1 MERMRFH
8 FRFGPRLGAV
18 FGATLLGS
26 AISCIVF
33 TGRTGDE
40 LHFPTGPHAKWM
52 EACSVCHA
60 AIDSNQVDS
69 TTRRAL
75 EESCFKCH
83 ADQRTRCSYCHSDA
97 DSAGRFPERERYL
110 TFSHSDHLKRTSG
123 QCNRCHAAPH
133 GSAPAADATT
143 GAAAPAATS
152 PPAATLALAD
162 VHPTAIP
169 AHPQCFSC
177 HPMRSLYEQLDC
189 ATCHRGLFRF
199 GLKPYEEFSH
209 SVDFVRRE
217 HADFARIP
225 ANATLCTQCHQQSFC
240 NECHAALPL
249 MRPSERHP
257 ERVFA
262 DYIHKGN
269 YVATHPWEA
278 RTDPASCLRCHARSS
293 CEDCHT
299 SRGISER
306 GAKITGTTGHFHG
319 PGVLVPGSSDFHG
332 SAARRDIL
340 SCAACHGEGA
350 SGNCVSCHQVGAFGG
365 NPHPPGFRSHLN
377 RTGAPVCRLCHTH

>member
-1 MERMRFH
+1 MER
-8 FRFGPRLGAV
+8 PRHARSRLRLAAALAPALFVGAALAI
-18 FGATLLGS
+18 FAAAT
-26 AISCIVF
+26 SCIVF
-33 TGRTGDE
+33 TGRTGDS
-40 LHFPTGPHAKWM
+40 LRFPVGPHSKWM
-52 EACSVCHA
+52 EACEVCHA
-60 AIDSNQVDS
+60 EIDSNQVDS
-69 TTRRAL
+69 STRRAL
-75 EESCFKCH
+75 ESSCLKCH
-83 ADQRTRCSYCHSDA
+83 GDQRTHCTYCHSDP
-97 DSAGRFPERERYL
+97 DSAGRFPDRERFL

-123 QCNRCHAAPH
+123 TCNRCHQAPH
-133 GSAPAADATT
+133 GATASEEL
-143 GAAAPAATS
+143 GES
-152 PPAATLALAD
+152 
-162 VHPTAIP
+162 
-169 AHPQCFSC
+169 AHPVSIPGHSQCFSC
-177 HPMRSLYEQLDC
+177 HQMKDLYEQLDC

-225 ANATLCTQCHQQSFC
+225 KNEALCSQCHEPSFC
-240 NECHAALPL
+240 SECHAALPL
-249 MRPSERHP
+249 LRPSERHP

-269 YVATHPWEA
+269 YVATHPWDA
-278 RTDPASCLRCHARSS
+278 RTDPASCMRCHGRSS

-319 PGVLVPGSSDFHG
+319 PGVLVRGSSDFHG

-340 SCAACHGEGA
+340 SCAACHGEGG
-350 SGNCVSCHQVGAFGG
+350 SGNCVTCHQVGAFGG
-365 NPHPPGFRSHLN
+365 NPHPPGFRSHLS